1 MVVEER
7 PRTVPSAEVF
17 LAESVMDGLADLGDR
32 AFAEGR
38 NQEGVLLG
46 TFYHDGRGFYAVI
59 TDFRSGSDP
68 VGAVGRYRAEPRSG
82 CAPAAADLLT
92 QEKLFGQTKS
102 YLMVL
107 TGSDSSFIVIKAED
121 GVLRPAKFV
130 LDEGQ

>member
-17 LAESVMDGLADLGDR
+17 LAESVMNGLADLGDR

-59 TDFRSGSDP
+59 TDFRSG
-68 VGAVGRYRAEPRSG
+68 
-82 CAPAAADLLT
+82 
-92 QEKLFGQTKS
+92 
-102 YLMVL
+102 
-107 TGSDSSFIVIKAED
+107 
-121 GVLRPAKFV
+121 
-130 LDEGQ
+130 